1 MNIDNWATKQ
11 LIGNLRV
18 KADPFG
24 IYAQRRALA
33 KALPKAETSHDPSV
47 PAPAPFSIYRGDE
60 WWTRAADKII
70 QDEFDAVHVRTVPRE
85 SMEVVA

>member
-1 MNIDNWATKQ
+1 MENALKIDDWAMKQ

-33 KALPKAETSHDPSV
+33 HVMPGVAV
-47 PAPAPFSIYRGDE
+47 YRGDE

-70 QDEFDAVHVRTVPRE
+70 QTEIHP
-85 SMEVVA
+85 

>member
-1 MNIDNWATKQ
+1 LENDVNIDTWASMQ

-24 IYAQRRALA
+24 IYAQRRNLSQVM
-33 KALPKAETSHDPSV
+33 PGV
-47 PAPAPFSIYRGDE
+47 SIYRGDE

-70 QDEFDAVHVRTVPRE
+70 QDEIR
-85 SMEVVA
+85 